1 MKKNENIFD
10 RGLIEALGEFA
21 SARQEMI
28 HDVEYALKLAGNKK
42 EYDKQINL
50 RKHFYEI
57 MSLKLPNNHELVD
70 GFMSASIDVEAET
83 AKAEYLHGFADA
95 INLLRTL
102 INRDAATEAEEC

>member
-1 MKKNENIFD
+1 MEKNENIFD
-10 RGLIEALGEFA
+10 RGLMEALGELA

-57 MSLKLPNNHELVD
+57 MCIKLPNNNELVD

-102 INRDAATEAEEC
+102 INRDTATEAKEC